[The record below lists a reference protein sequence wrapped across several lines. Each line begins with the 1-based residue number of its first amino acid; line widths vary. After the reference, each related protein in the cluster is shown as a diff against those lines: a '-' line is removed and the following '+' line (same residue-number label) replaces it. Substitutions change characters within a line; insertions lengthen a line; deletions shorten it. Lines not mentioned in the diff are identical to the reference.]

1 MAETPSNNLPPDS
14 PAAGP
19 AANPAMV
26 ITRRRPASVNLRDGL
41 GESSAS
47 LMDPANQS
55 LADALRITYRILQVG
70 MLGLFGMFA
79 FSGLQSVQTGEK
91 GIRLMLGAVQ
101 TDDLPPGFA
110 FSLPRPLGEIVKI
123 KTGVETLSLKTQFFP
138 AIGVGSENQTVQVL
152 AASARGTLDPAQDGA
167 MLTGDLSLA
176 HGRFTVQY
184 QRRDIKANARN
195 ISPEAEA
202 DMVKAAA
209 IRGITHAAARL
220 TIDEVY
226 KNQAEPSRKGE
237 FPALDSEAR
246 RLAQGT
252 LDGMNSGIDIIQFN
266 VEERQPPLSLITK
279 FASVQSSQSDA
290 RREVEKAQTERSETL
305 ANVAGEAAP
314 MLLDLIERYDK
325 ALATKDA
332 EAESILLKI
341 NAAMEGRQIEIDGK
355 PVASRVTGRV
365 AGLLSESQQYRSS
378 IVSRAQADARVF
390 DAKLA
395 AFKVNPSVVI
405 NGDWTEALGV
415 FLNRDSVMIFNL
427 PSTKLIDLLINR
439 DPEIAKRQEQA
450 RTEAEVKRLESER
463 LKKLDSMQFEGFKST
478 NTSTPN

>member
-1 MAETPSNNLPPDS
+1 MADTPATNLPPE
-14 PAAGP
+14 P

-26 ITRRRPASVNLRDGL
+26 VTRRRPASINLREGQGDTN
-41 GESSAS
+41 AS

-101 TDDLPPGFA
+101 SDDLAPGFA

-123 KTGVETLSLKTQFFP
+123 KTGVETLSLRTQFFP
-138 AIGVGSENQTVQVL
+138 AVGAGGENQTIQVL
-152 AASARGTLDPAQDGA
+152 AASARPTLDPAQDGA

-195 ISPEAEA
+195 IMPDAEA

-226 KNQAEPSRKGE
+226 KNQAEPTRKGE

-246 RLAQGT
+246 RLAQAT
-252 LDGMNSGIDIIQFN
+252 LDGMNSGIEIVQFN

-290 RREVEKAQTERSETL
+290 RREEEKARTERSETL
-305 ANVAGEAAP
+305 ANVAGEAASV
-314 MLLDLIERYDK
+314 LLDLIERYDK
-325 ALATKDA
+325 ALGTKDPEA
-332 EAESILLKI
+332 EAILQKI
-341 NAAMEGRQIEIDGK
+341 NAAMEGKAIEIDGK
-355 PVASRVTGRV
+355 PVSGRVTGRV
-365 AGLLSESQQYRSS
+365 AGQLSESQQYRSS

-390 DAKLA
+390 DAKHA

-405 NGDWTEALGV
+405 NGDWTEALGI
-415 FLNRDSVMIFNL
+415 FLNRDTVMIFNL
-427 PSTKLIDLLINR
+427 PATKIIDLLINR

-450 RTEAEVKRLESER
+450 RTEAEAKRLESDR
-463 LKKLDSMQFEGFKST
+463 IRQLGKQPFEGFKNI
-478 NTSTPN
+478 NTTTSD

>member
-1 MAETPSNNLPPDS
+1 MADTPATNLPPE
-14 PAAGP
+14 P

-26 ITRRRPASVNLRDGL
+26 VTRRRPASVNLREGQGDTN
-41 GESSAS
+41 AS

-101 TDDLPPGFA
+101 SDDLAPGFA

-123 KTGVETLSLKTQFFP
+123 KTGVETLSLRTQFFP
-138 AIGVGSENQTVQVL
+138 AVGAGGENQTIQVL
-152 AASARGTLDPAQDGA
+152 AASARPTLDPAQDGA

-195 ISPEAEA
+195 IMPDAEA

-226 KNQAEPSRKGE
+226 KNQAEPTRKGE

-246 RLAQGT
+246 RLAQAT
-252 LDGMNSGIDIIQFN
+252 LDGMNSGIEIVQFN
-266 VEERQPPLSLITK
+266 VEDRQPPLSLITK

-290 RREVEKAQTERSETL
+290 RREEEKARTERSETL
-305 ANVAGEAAP
+305 ANVAGEAASV
-314 MLLDLIERYDK
+314 LLDLIERYDK
-325 ALATKDA
+325 ALGTKDPEA
-332 EAESILLKI
+332 EAILQKI
-341 NAAMEGRQIEIDGK
+341 NAAMEGKAIEIDGK
-355 PVASRVTGRV
+355 PVSGRVTGRV
-365 AGLLSESQQYRSS
+365 AGQLSESQQYRSS

-390 DAKLA
+390 DAKHA

-405 NGDWTEALGV
+405 NGDWTEALGI
-415 FLNRDSVMIFNL
+415 FLNRDTVMIFNL
-427 PSTKLIDLLINR
+427 PATKIIDLLINR

-450 RTEAEVKRLESER
+450 RTEAEAKRLESDR
-463 LKKLDSMQFEGFKST
+463 IRQLGKQPFEGFKNI
-478 NTSTPN
+478 NTTTSD

>member
-1 MAETPSNNLPPDS
+1 MADTPATNPP
-14 PAAGP
+14 PEP

-26 ITRRRPASVNLRDGL
+26 VTRRRPASVNLREGQGDTN
-41 GESSAS
+41 AS

-101 TDDLPPGFA
+101 SDDLAPGFA

-123 KTGVETLSLKTQFFP
+123 KTGVETLSLRTQFFP
-138 AIGVGSENQTVQVL
+138 AVGAGGENQTIQVL
-152 AASARGTLDPAQDGA
+152 AASARPTLDPAQDGA

-195 ISPEAEA
+195 IMPDAEA

-226 KNQAEPSRKGE
+226 KNQAEPTRKGE

-246 RLAQGT
+246 RLAQAT
-252 LDGMNSGIDIIQFN
+252 LDGMNSGIEIVQFN
-266 VEERQPPLSLITK
+266 VEDRQPPLSLITK

-290 RREVEKAQTERSETL
+290 RREEEKARTERSETL
-305 ANVAGEAAP
+305 ANVAGEAASV
-314 MLLDLIERYDK
+314 LLDLIERYDK
-325 ALATKDA
+325 ALGTKDPEA
-332 EAESILLKI
+332 EAILQKI
-341 NAAMEGRQIEIDGK
+341 NAAMEGKAIEIDGK
-355 PVASRVTGRV
+355 PVSGRVTGRV
-365 AGLLSESQQYRSS
+365 AGQLSESQQYRSS

-390 DAKLA
+390 DAKHA

-405 NGDWTEALGV
+405 NGDWTEALGI
-415 FLNRDSVMIFNL
+415 FLNRDTVMIFNL
-427 PSTKLIDLLINR
+427 PATKIIDLLINR

-450 RTEAEVKRLESER
+450 RTEAEAKRLESDR
-463 LKKLDSMQFEGFKST
+463 IRQLGKQPFEGFKNI
-478 NTSTPN
+478 NTTTSD